1 METTSKFQC
10 IVTAHYGSE
19 YGILPLKIKSMDSM
33 ESEGEKS
40 SPQLSGESALDCA
53 TDPKNSLHDKD
64 GNGSER
70 AGTASNSLS
79 KQPELRALLPG
90 RFQMLPA
97 MEPEDLMAGGD
108 VIPAVGDLVLCQPID
123 QSQALIDSVRP
134 RRSLL
139 HRKQAG
145 GSDSQIMAANVDL
158 VWIVMPADRPLSDGG
173 CLRYLNVA
181 GGVPVRI
188 ALTKCDLIQ
197 NPSELQEIVD
207 RLSRLVPVTSVHLLS
222 MSDPESIQSIRSILR
237 SLEPTGD
244 EGPPVALTCFLG
256 PSGAGK
262 STLVNSLLGRQTQ
275 DVSHISESTGKGRHT
290 TTRRDWI
297 LHPDGYGILDTPG
310 MRELGL
316 DALPEEGPFGQIQQL
331 AAKCRFRDCT
341 HGHEQGCAVQ
351 EALQNG
357 ELDSSILESY
367 KAMHAEVQM
376 LQEFRKKRK
385 KPVADEGKAAQRDAK
400 EKWHKEI
407 TMKIRKGPKKRN

>member
-1 METTSKFQC
+1 METNSEIQC

-19 YGILPLKIKSMDSM
+19 YGIVSLTEAD
-33 ESEGEKS
+33 G
-40 SPQLSGESALDCA
+40 SGRLRERP
-53 TDPKNSLHDKD
+53 DP
-64 GNGSER
+64 G
-70 AGTASNSLS
+70 
-79 KQPELRALLPG
+79 PELRALLPG

-97 MEPEDLMAGGD
+97 LDPADLMEGGD
-108 VIPAVGDLVLCQPID
+108 VLPAVGDMIRCRPID
-123 QSQALIDSVRP
+123 RDQVLVESVFP

-188 ALTKCDLIQ
+188 AITKCDLIP
-197 NPSELQEIVD
+197 NERELQDIVD
-207 RLSRLVPVTSVHLLS
+207 RLSRLVSAANIHLLS
-222 MSDPESIQSIRSILR
+222 MTDPDSIQSVRSILR
-237 SLEPTGD
+237 TLETTGQA
-244 EGPPVALTCFLG
+244 GPPVALTCFLG

-262 STLVNSLLGRQTQ
+262 STLVNALLGRQTQ
-275 DVSHISESTGKGRHT
+275 DVSHVSESTGKGRHT

-316 DALPEEGPFGQIQQL
+316 DALPEEGPFGYIQEL
-331 AAKCRFRDCT
+331 ATNCRFRDCK
-341 HGHEQGCAVQ
+341 HEQEQGCAVQ
-351 EALQNG
+351 EAVRNG
-357 ELDSSILESY
+357 DLNPSLLESY
-367 KAMHAEVQM
+367 KAMHAEVQR